1 MGDHASA
8 TINNFEEVL
17 RHAGPDIDLAT
28 LSSELEELR
37 KPLRAKAETP
47 EEDQAVAAVC
57 EAQLEAKKGNAPG
70 VLEKLS
76 RDGKW
81 ALGIAEQIGVKLAV
95 EALSKSLGIK

>member
-76 RDGKW
+76 RDGW

-95 EALSKSLGIK
+95 EAPSKSLGIK